1 MKAVTFDQIRE
12 TKEEVDKESESD
24 DEVDGCKIVEIKEEE

>member
-12 TKEEVDKESESD
+12 TKEEADKESESD
-24 DEVDGCKIVEIKEEE
+24 DEKEECKIVEITEEE